1 MQKLVKD
8 KQITEDKCFNLTFK
22 YNGDVLSINNPNSAF
37 WITLISYF
45 LQTLY
50 NQFVIYSLY
59 SNRMEQ
65 TRHIFLQLTVWNC
78 Y

>member
-1 MQKLVKD
+1 MGTNYAPLITNLFLYSYKREFMQKLVKD

-45 LQTLY
+45 L
-50 NQFVIYSLY
+50 
-59 SNRMEQ
+59 
-65 TRHIFLQLTVWNC
+65 
-78 Y
+78 